1 LRDIVAR
8 RRRRAAGQA
17 VIEFALLLPVLLLI
31 AVAIGDFGR
40 VFVSAV
46 AVEGGVRAAA
56 DYGAF
61 EKSNWC
67 VIDPGTSLCTS
78 VNVAGTEAEMQRRAC
93 TAVKAL
99 PDYVGAADGSTCSNP
114 AFSYVLENAPNAAPY
129 ASGCDLSTPGCVKV
143 VHVTLAYDFH
153 AALNFPPL
161 PTQVHIVRE
170 SWFPISELPMGGS

>member
-1 LRDIVAR
+1 MRDIVAR
-8 RRRRAAGQA
+8 CRRQAAGQA

-46 AVEGGVRAAA
+46 AVEGGARAAA

-78 VNVAGTEAEMQRRAC
+78 VNVPGTEAEMERRAC

-114 AFSYVLENAPNAAPY
+114 TFSYVLEDAPNASPY
-129 ASGCDLSTPGCVKV
+129 TPGCDLSTAGCVKV
-143 VHVTLAYDFH
+143 VHVTLTYDFH
-153 AALNFPPL
+153 TALNFPPL

-170 SWFPISELPMGGS
+170 SRFPISELPMGGS